1 MLLNNLDMKIIK
13 LILILILIS
22 FLFLE
27 LFTNYN
33 LNKWFKALAYST
45 IVILAILDNLKK
57 KE

>member
-1 MLLNNLDMKIIK
+1 MKIIK